1 MSAQTQRLHPPFYD
15 KRTQRVNSPFS
26 LPAPKTQEKKYLCL
40 LGTVDSVCAPLYD
53 PPLAFTI
60 PQAEVSH
67 MNERNKL
74 LARALYS
81 CVPHVQGSDDYE
93 DDFEDSDFQDG
104 DFDDFEDEDGFDD
117 DDDFEDDDF
126 EYEDEDNDLD
136 FDE

>member
-1 MSAQTQRLHPPFYD
+1 M
-15 KRTQRVNSPFS
+15 
-26 LPAPKTQEKKYLCL
+26 
-40 LGTVDSVCAPLYD
+40 CAPLYD

-117 DDDFEDDDF
+117 DFEDDDF